1 MKVDRRKNYY
11 VVLDTETCPIDKEYE
26 GVSANN
32 MFTYDIGFA
41 IIDKKGRVYEKFS
54 YIVKEIFFG
63 EKDLMQSA
71 YYASKIPMYE
81 EQIQDG
87 SRKVATLY
95 DIRKCLKEVM
105 EKYSTNIVM
114 CHNARF
120 DDITLKITQRWLTK
134 SKFRYFLPFGTEVWD
149 TLKMARDILGKR
161 KSYISWCKSNGY
173 MTKNGLPRMTAEII
187 YRYIS
192 GNEDFVESHTG
203 LEDVMIEKEI
213 FAFCMRQH
221 KPMRKALYN

>member
-26 GVSANN
+26 GVSPNN

-63 EKDLMQSA
+63 ERELMQSA

-81 EQIQDG
+81 EQIREG
-87 SRKVATLY
+87 SRKVATFY

-105 EKYSTNIVM
+105 EKYI
-114 CHNARF
+114 
-120 DDITLKITQRWLTK
+120 
-134 SKFRYFLPFGTEVWD
+134 Y
-149 TLKMARDILGKR
+149 KR
-161 KSYISWCKSNGY
+161 S
-173 MTKNGLPRMTAEII
+173 A
-187 YRYIS
+187 
-192 GNEDFVESHTG
+192 
-203 LEDVMIEKEI
+203 
-213 FAFCMRQH
+213 
-221 KPMRKALYN
+221 